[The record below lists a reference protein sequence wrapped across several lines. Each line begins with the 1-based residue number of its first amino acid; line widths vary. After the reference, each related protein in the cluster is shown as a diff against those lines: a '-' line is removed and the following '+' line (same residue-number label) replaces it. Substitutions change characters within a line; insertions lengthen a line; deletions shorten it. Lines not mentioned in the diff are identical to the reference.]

1 VNQAAAPENGRA
13 LAEHAYRALRADM
26 LAVIRRRVKDPAAA
40 EDVLQDALIR
50 IQERAG
56 SLRDHERVDAWVK
69 RIAANAAIDHL
80 RRDRREVP
88 EEMAPEAS
96 SPAGVPH
103 DENLNVAVASWLLP
117 MMGQLTDEDREALDL
132 VDVGGMRQGELADKL
147 GLSPSGARTRVQR
160 ARKRLAKVVTDC
172 CALEQD
178 RRGNVLSI
186 TPREDC
192 CD

>member
-1 VNQAAAPENGRA
+1 VSQAAAPEDGRA
-13 LAEHAYRALRADM
+13 LAEHAFRALRADM

-40 EDVLQDALIR
+40 DDVLQDALVR
-50 IQERAG
+50 IQERAD

-88 EEMAPEAS
+88 EEMAPEA
-96 SPAGVPH
+96 PAPSEAAD
-103 DENLNVAVASWLLP
+103 DENLNSEVASWLVP
-117 MMGQLTDEDREALDL
+117 MMGQLSGDDREALDL
-132 VDVGGMRQGELADKL
+132 VDVEGMRQGELAEKL

-178 RRGNVLSI
+178 RRGNVLAI
-186 TPREDC
+186 TPRDEC
-192 CD
+192 CE